1 MGQMR
6 TSSRFGLA
14 LSIIFM
20 HHPPHTVYEIDYWV
34 PGYRFKLKANAL
46 PIDIPQDIISSRI
59 RAGEL
64 KKYLTLVGDCFED
77 PIGVKLRIL
86 DDELLLH
93 VTTED
98 HRGVHTRHTWDDQE
112 EKFKI
117 RGMEVRPDGED

>member
-1 MGQMR
+1 MR
-6 TSSRFGLA
+6 TSSRFGVA
-14 LSIIFM
+14 LSVIFM
-20 HHPPHTVYEIDYWV
+20 HHPPHTVYEVDYWA

-46 PIDIPQDIISSRI
+46 PLDLPQDLISSRI

-64 KKYLTLVGDCFED
+64 RKYITLIGDSFED

-98 HRGVHTRHTWDDQE
+98 HKGVHTRHVWDDKDE
-112 EKFKI
+112 IFYI
-117 RGMEVRPDGED
+117 RGMEVKPDEVD